1 MIRLLFLF
9 CFFYSSFFSQDSLY
23 TRFLLNTL
31 CSQKMLGRGYV
42 KNGMKHAA
50 IFLVKEVNKTGAKP
64 LFQNQ
69 YTQQFVHPVNS
80 FRKTIRLTL
89 NGIPFIPGK
98 DFIIDPESPAIKG
111 TFSISKKDSLTYKA
125 VSPKQTFFI
134 KSVKKLTYGVG
145 IRQKEIP
152 VIQILS
158 SMLPDSLKTAYVNIE
173 PTFIPKFGAANI
185 GCYIEGKVNDTSLV
199 YTAHYDHLG
208 AMGKNTWFPGAND
221 NASGVSMLLNLMKYY
236 SENKPYYKTVF
247 VFFAGE
253 EAGLLGSKHFT
264 EENSLPF
271 NQIKFLINL
280 DLLGTGEDGIMV
292 VNGAIFTK
300 QFELL
305 EQLNQKNGRLKE
317 IRKRGKAM
325 NSDHYWFTEK
335 GVPSFFF
342 YTLGGVSFYH
352 DVDDKPET
360 LPLTKYKEVYRLIID
375 FTKALSPL

>member
-1 MIRLLFLF
+1 
-9 CFFYSSFFSQDSLY
+9 
-23 TRFLLNTL
+23 
-31 CSQKMLGRGYV
+31 MLGRGYV

-50 IFLVKEVNKTGAKP
+50 VFLVKEIKKTGAKP

-80 FRKTIRLTL
+80 FRKNIRLRI
-89 NGIPFIPGK
+89 NGKVYVPGK
-98 DFIIDPESPAIKG
+98 DFIVDPESPAIKE
-111 TFSISKKDSLTYKA
+111 TFSIRKKDSITYEAENIKK
-125 VSPKQTFFI
+125 SFII
-134 KSVKKLTYGVG
+134 KSAKKLTYSVG
-145 IRQKEIP
+145 LKQKQIP
-152 VIQILS
+152 VIQVLTS
-158 SMLPDSLKTAYVNIE
+158 SLPDTLKTAEVSIE
-173 PTFIPKFGAANI
+173 PFFIPEFKANNVGA
-185 GCYIEGKVNDTSLV
+185 YIEGKVNDTLMV

-236 SENKPYYKTVF
+236 SENKPYYKPVF

-253 EAGLLGSKHFT
+253 EAGLLGSKYFT
-264 EENSLPF
+264 EQNSLPYS
-271 NQIKFLINL
+271 QIKFLINL

-305 EQLNQKNGRLKE
+305 DQLNQKNGGLKE